1 MENNYKKIEFG
12 QDGTLVTNEPAV
24 TVEVQDEALQ
34 EAIPTPDAPV
44 ADAQAVQE
52 VQKDVKRRSR
62 AKERIEQLVSKQ
74 REVEEM
80 LNARDQELADLRKQ
94 LEQNT
99 KLSKEDLKT
108 SLERQVM
115 SLSRQLADYTRSGD
129 VDKAVEAQDQLID
142 AKVKLS
148 QITSEMAGMRRP
160 ESVQPTESPRPA
172 PPAKLPPLAQQW
184 IEEHPEFKTDAIF
197 HAAALVINNQLVNEG
212 FDHNQEDFWDE
223 LSDRLSPRFPEVF
236 GIEQE
241 SSVQLSKSN
250 TPSHETNNG
259 QQDVNNQAARAPVQ
273 STATP
278 QVPPKS
284 RTTEQTVSSSS
295 RPASPSIQQP
305 NKGTSVEFTQAEAA
319 QAEAWQIP
327 LETMARRIVH
337 QEKNKRADGYTEIMI
352 PKKGNH

>member
-1 MENNYKKIEFG
+1 MESNYKKIEFG

-24 TVEVQDEALQ
+24 TIEVAEETPAEEVQAPEV
-34 EAIPTPDAPV
+34 APV
-44 ADAQAVQE
+44 TNVQEVQE

-74 REVEEM
+74 REVEEI
-80 LNARDQELADLRKQ
+80 LSRKDQELMELRKQ

-99 KLSKEDLKT
+99 KMSKEDLKT

-115 SLSRQLADYTRSGD
+115 ALSRQLADYTRSGD
-129 VDKAVEAQDQLID
+129 VDKAVEAQDMLID

-148 QITSEMAGMRRP
+148 NLTSEMANQKRI
-160 ESVQPTESPRPA
+160 ESVQAESPRA
-172 PPAKLPPLAQQW
+172 NPPAKLPPLAQQW
-184 IEEHPEFKTDAIF
+184 IDEHPEFKTDAIF
-197 HAAALVINNQLVNEG
+197 HAAALVVNNQLVNEG

-241 SSVQLSKSN
+241 NGVQLSQSKH
-250 TPSHETNNG
+250 PSHETTNG

-273 STATP
+273 STAGP
-278 QVPPKS
+278 KVPPKA

-337 QEKNKRADGYTEIMI
+337 QEKNKRPDGYTEIII
-352 PKKGNH
+352 PKKGN